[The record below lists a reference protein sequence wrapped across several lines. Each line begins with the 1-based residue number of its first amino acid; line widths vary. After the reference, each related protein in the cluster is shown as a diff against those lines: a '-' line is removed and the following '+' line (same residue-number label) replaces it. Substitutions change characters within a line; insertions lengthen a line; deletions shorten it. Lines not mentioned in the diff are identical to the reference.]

1 MPERIQQYI
10 LDQCKEGKGIVELRD
25 QAKIVGRLEFDSK
38 GMSKTIDEQV
48 SIVNYIER
56 ILTYSRK
63 DVIIFFNNEQLDML
77 NIPKLLENKSDAGRQ
92 VALHGS

>member
-1 MPERIQQYI
+1 MKIRMPEYIQQYI
-10 LDQCKEGKGIVELRD
+10 LNQCQQGKGIVELRN
-25 QAKIVGRLEFDSK
+25 QARVTNRLEFDTN

-63 DVIIFFNNEQLDML
+63 DVMIYVNNERLDELSIPRLL
-77 NIPKLLENKSDAGRQ
+77 NKENGAG
-92 VALHGS
+92 